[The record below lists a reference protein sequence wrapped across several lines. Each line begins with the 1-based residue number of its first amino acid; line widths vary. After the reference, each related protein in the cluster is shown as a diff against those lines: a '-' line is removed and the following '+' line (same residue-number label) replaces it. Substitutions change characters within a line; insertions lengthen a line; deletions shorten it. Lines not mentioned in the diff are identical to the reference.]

1 MVQLPSYLV
10 NKWNIAFFADQ
21 CKYNYQLFD
30 LALALAAYHS
40 MDKTTHHYDTCKL
53 TSSTIFL
60 TKRVIAFTKQY
71 FLGVYPFTYVSANQW
86 GTDSKERMSLK
97 TIESREGRE
106 KCMKL
111 IFSSKFLNPTIVVHV

>member
-71 FLGVYPFTYVSANQW
+71 FLGVILSHMFLQTNGEQ
-86 GTDSKERMSLK
+86 TRKKE
-97 TIESREGRE
+97 
-106 KCMKL
+106 C
-111 IFSSKFLNPTIVVHV
+111 H